1 MGAELIIIITTIQLV
16 FCLFL
21 GVVGMAL
28 LMGLAES
35 TASIPDEDIEG
46 F

>member
-1 MGAELIIIITTIQLV
+1 MIEVLETAVQLV

-28 LMGLAES
+28 LIGFAEV
-35 TASIPDEDIEG
+35 TASIPEYDIEDSW
-46 F
+46 